1 MTLGRQAVELTEQYE
16 AWLMRDEP
24 ERARAVLAPML
35 AVADREP
42 WTPALAAGLAADGL
56 ALTRLGEKEQ
66 ARAELD
72 RAVRLAAEHGLP
84 HVLRDAREARRQ
96 L

>member
-1 MTLGRQAVELTEQYE
+1 MKGRSRLSRTSRPWSAGS
-16 AWLMRDEP
+16 
-24 ERARAVLAPML
+24 ARRWEL

>member
-1 MTLGRQAVELTEQYE
+1 MDARPGRG
-16 AWLMRDEP
+16 
-24 ERARAVLAPML
+24 ARGGRP
-35 AVADREP
+35 
-42 WTPALAAGLAADGL
+42 